1 MSPAVSRWSHAG
13 IALVLIAGLAGCPDE
28 ADYSFDFDGDGWDDE
43 QDCEPEDPNVHPQ
56 ATEDCADGVDNDCD
70 GLTDVED
77 GACDPGDDDS
87 SE

>member
-1 MSPAVSRWSHAG
+1 LARTIGFAAIPL
-13 IALVLIAGLAGCPDE
+13 ALVLVSGCPMTGE
-28 ADYSFDFDGDGWDDE
+28 PRLDFDEDGWENDV
-43 QDCEPEDPNVHPQ
+43 DCEPEDPNVHPQ